1 MNREKVIEI
10 VKGELSRVHC
20 GIKVVHSRDVKHNI
34 DLFTLIN
41 EKIYLSIPVF
51 DMDEKIDAFDDP
63 IPAIMVDLILR
74 LMKFMEKISK

>member
-10 VKGELSRVHC
+10 VKGELRRVH
-20 GIKVVHSRDVKHNI
+20 GGVKVVHSRDVKNNI

-41 EKIYLSIPVF
+41 ENIYLSIPVF
-51 DMDEKIDAFDDP
+51 DMNEKIAAFDNP

-74 LMKFMEKISK
+74 LMEFMKKISK